1 MKVAIAQIAPVILN
15 REATLAKVVASINDA
30 ADQGCKLVAFG
41 ETFVPAYPFWL
52 CRTDAA
58 RFEADDQKEI
68 HAEYLRQA
76 VKIPMAGIELSAK
89 DNHLA
94 EVCEVAKGRGIS
106 VMLGVAE
113 RAVDRA
119 DHTIYCSR
127 VFISGESSTAGE
139 ILSVHRKLMPTYEER
154 LAWGVGDGA
163 GLQTHPVDEFVV
175 GGLNCWENWLPLAR
189 ASLYGQGETLHV
201 MLWPGCLR
209 LTNEIT
215 RFVAKEGRMFVLSA
229 SGLIRNDDIPAN
241 VPHRESMLDESGIYD
256 GGSCIAGPDGNWIV
270 EPVLDREELI
280 VADLDSNKVLEERQ
294 NMDVSGH
301 YSRPDVLQLHV
312 NRQRQSVVVFD
323 DQS

>member
-15 REATLAKVVASINDA
+15 RDATLAKVVTSIHDA
-30 ADQGCKLVAFG
+30 ADQECKLVTFG
-41 ETFVPAYPFWL
+41 ETLVPAYPFWL
-52 CRTDAA
+52 CRSDAA
-58 RFEADDQKEI
+58 RFEAQDQKEI

-76 VKIPMAGIELSAK
+76 VKIPMPGIERSAN

-94 EVCEVAKGRGIS
+94 DVCEAARERRIS

-113 RAVDRA
+113 KAVDRA
-119 DHTIYCSR
+119 EHTIYCSR
-127 VFISGESSTAGE
+127 VFISGEEKTAGK

-154 LAWGVGDGA
+154 LAWGIGDGA
-163 GLQTHPVDEFVV
+163 GLQTHPVDQFVV

-215 RFVAKEGRMFVLSA
+215 RFVAKEGRMFVISA
-229 SGLIRNDDIPAN
+229 SGLIRNEDIPID
-241 VPHRESMLDESGIYD
+241 VPHRGTMLDENGIYD
-256 GGSCIAGPDGNWIV
+256 GGSCIAGPDGNWII
-270 EPVLDREELI
+270 EPVLNREELI
-280 VADLDSNKVLEERQ
+280 VADLDSNRVLEERQ

-301 YSRPDVLQLHV
+301 YSRPDILELHV
-312 NRQRQSVVVFD
+312 NRKRQSVVVFD
-323 DQS
+323 D